1 MSTRSNYVNTNTNH
15 TTTTTSVTSTSTT
28 TNPIKDSRNHPLS
41 EKNTNTNINTNS
53 HKDSN
58 NFLISIKSAS
68 IDHIR
73 YIQSFTT
80 STTSNTT
87 NNFRQQIVNLS
98 NTLTGKSTTKTTSP
112 DIYDDDVDD
121 EQWGEY
127 EDEKDDDQEDT
138 YEAPKMTQQQQQQY
152 YQQSSSTDVKPEEEK
167 EQKMHKH
174 ENKYSSTSSTLPPGP
189 AAHRHNNNAQNDAI
203 QFNLAI
209 SFNGRTYT
217 ATRALPSFIKLR
229 HDLMHELSSKCDAN
243 GKRRERHNTR
253 QQHHHHY
260 HRQINMDH
268 TKRHQLPNNTNEPR
282 DNDKNENVIIPELP
296 IGGNGNNK
304 LEGIQNGAYAMMG
317 MAASGFSGLQAA
329 VKSYCPPME
338 NWLQNVATLCPSSA
352 SLANFLWEPIHV
364 QSNTSNDVN
373 DKQDVGV
380 TSPIIP
386 NLQSM
391 TKNKNMSRSASW
403 TKSSMR
409 RNNSMTLHSIT
420 EDTDDTDDMDEEES
434 L

>member
-15 TTTTTSVTSTSTT
+15 DTTTTSVTSTSTT
-28 TNPIKDSRNHPLS
+28 TNPIKDSRNHPQS
-41 EKNTNTNINTNS
+41 EKNTSTNTNTNS

-98 NTLTGKSTTKTTSP
+98 NTLTGKSTTFP
-112 DIYDDDVDD
+112 NIYDNDDVDD

-127 EDEKDDDQEDT
+127 EDEQDDDQEDT
-138 YEAPKMTQQQQQQY
+138 QEEPKMTQQQQY

-167 EQKMHKH
+167 EQMMHRH
-174 ENKYSSTSSTLPPGP
+174 ENKYSSTSTLPP
-189 AAHRHNNNAQNDAI
+189 AHRHNNNAQNDAI

-217 ATRALPSFIKLR
+217 ATRALPTFIKLR
-229 HDLMHELSSKCDAN
+229 DDLMHELSSKCDAN

-253 QQHHHHY
+253 QQHHHQ
-260 HRQINMDH
+260 HRQINTDH
-268 TKRHQLPNNTNEPR
+268 MKRHQLPNNTNEQR
-282 DNDKNENVIIPELP
+282 GNNNNENVIIPELP
-296 IGGNGNNK
+296 IGGNENNK
-304 LEGIQNGAYAMMG
+304 LGGIQNGAYAMMG
-317 MAASGFSGLQAA
+317 IAASGFSGLQAA

-352 SLANFLWEPIHV
+352 SLANFLWEPIHL
-364 QSNTSNDVN
+364 QSNTSNDDN
-373 DKQDVGV
+373 DKQDDDAS
-380 TSPIIP
+380 SPIIP
-386 NLQSM
+386 NLQPM
-391 TKNKNMSRSASW
+391 TKNKIMSRSASW
-403 TKSSMR
+403 KKSSMR

-420 EDTDDTDDMDEEES
+420 EDTDDTDDMDEGS